1 MEKESI
7 VDKFPEKTSLKE
19 CRKLLKAD
27 QRELTDQQVLDVRD
41 FIHNIAKMYHDY
53 YMRCKKGLH
62 KSRVITFDD
71 PKPEENI
78 SQDITNKNC

>member
-1 MEKESI
+1 MAKTI
-7 VDKFPEKTSLKE
+7 DKFTGRTPLAE

-27 QRELTDQQVLDVRD
+27 KRGLTDQEVLDVRD

-62 KSRVITFDD
+62 KSRVITFDE
-71 PKPEENI
+71 PKPEETT

>member
-1 MEKESI
+1 MAKTI
-7 VDKFPEKTSLKE
+7 DKFTGRTPLAE

-27 QRELTDQQVLDVRD
+27 KRGLTDQEVLDVRD

-71 PKPEENI
+71 SKPEEKNL
-78 SQDITNKNC
+78 QDITVKNI

>member
-1 MEKESI
+1 MEKEPV
-7 VDKFPEKTSLKE
+7 VDKFPDRTPLKE

-62 KSRVITFDD
+62 KSRVITFDE
-71 PKPEENI
+71 PKP
-78 SQDITNKNC
+78 K